1 MHRAYR
7 SVYRALRRTAAWT
20 GLTFEAVSVTAYFIV
35 LPFVTICL
43 LDMVLEFHLLKTVY
57 VGILIVLFLTV
68 RGFQRFCIS
77 VFDGSVELLKK
88 LESAG
93 IPYVRASVF
102 LGVEL
107 PLAVT
112 LALIVVALVG

>member
-1 MHRAYR
+1 MHRAYA

-20 GLTFEAVSVTAYFIV
+20 GLTFEVVSVTAYFLL
-35 LPFVTICL
+35 LPFLVVCL
-43 LDMVLEFHLLKTVY
+43 LDVVLEIHILKTVY
-57 VGILIVLFLTV
+57 AGVLVVLFLTV

-93 IPYVRASVF
+93 ITYVRASVF
-102 LGVEL
+102 LSVEL
-107 PLAVT
+107 PLTVT
-112 LALIVVALVG
+112 LALLVVALVR